1 MSRMVTSRLGCF
13 IHVNS
18 LFFLLMLPVFVS
30 TLTQVP
36 CCCSALQS
44 VAERCR
50 VMLCVAVRHSA
61 LQRVTALCRR
71 CSAAVC
77 ALQCV
82 AVLFTPVCVFH
93 VSHIHS
99 KVTFMSPVTNVGE
112 SRMRSYLIISYH
124 APRARTTHCAST
136 PLCHGLQHSESQDSK
151 THVLRIPK
159 CEIHSSC
166 FISHTVESNY
176 TCWGMPHKI
185 GSCHTWMSDVTHE
198 GVMCYAGTR
207 KSNKYPCAFPSS
219 ASSWQAC

>member
-36 CCCSALQS
+36 RCCSALQS

-50 VMLCVAVRHSA
+50 AMLCVAVCHSA
-61 LQRVTALCRR
+61 FQRVTALCRR

-99 KVTFMSPVTNVGE
+99 KVTFISPVTNVRE
-112 SRMRSYLIISYH
+112 SRIRSYQVTRQEQAQRI
-124 APRARTTHCAST
+124 APLHLFATVCNI
-136 PLCHGLQHSESQDSK
+136 LNLK
-151 THVLRIPK
+151 IPRLT
-159 CEIHSSC
+159 
-166 FISHTVESNY
+166 F
-176 TCWGMPHKI
+176 
-185 GSCHTWMSDVTHE
+185 
-198 GVMCYAGTR
+198 
-207 KSNKYPCAFPSS
+207 
-219 ASSWQAC
+219 